1 MALANEIAKSP
12 LFAERI
18 LNEVNQAE
26 ERHQTSLL
34 EQAKEILKT
43 PSHRNTIKEQA
54 QEKIGGNK
62 QKTEVKQ
69 DRQEQKQTQKQDD
82 YTQRNGIWQ

>member
-26 ERHQTSLL
+26 ERHQQSLL

-54 QEKIGGNK
+54 QEKIGSNQ

-69 DRQEQKQTQKQDD
+69 QDRQEQ
-82 YTQRNGIWQ
+82 